1 MSDDTRGR
9 NDEGK
14 LLYCSFCGKSQHE
27 VRKLIAGPS
36 VFVCDECVELCND
49 IIREEL
55 DDRADQGQAK
65 LPKPHEI
72 KDVLDEYVI
81 GQQRAKKVLSVAVY
95 NHYKRLDN
103 RSGDKD
109 EVELAKSNILLIG
122 PTGCGKTLLAETL
135 ARLLNVPF
143 TIADATTL
151 TEAGYVGEDVENIIQ
166 KLLQKC
172 DYDVEKAQTGIVYI
186 DEIDKISRKSDNPS
200 ITRDVSGEGV
210 QQALLKLIE
219 GTIASVPPQGG
230 RKHPQQE
237 FLQVDTSNILFICG
251 GAFSGLEKIIRNR
264 AESGG
269 IGFVADVKTIEEAPN
284 IGELLTDV
292 EPEDLMKYGLIPEF
306 VGRLPVVAT
315 LDELDED
322 ALVTILVEPRN
333 ALTKQ
338 YHKLF
343 EMEGCELEFRDD
355 ALRAVAARAMQRK
368 TGARGLRTILESV
381 LLDTMYELPAMTN
394 ATKVVVDEGVVTGET
409 KPYVIYESEDA
420 QGLLAVEDEP
430 LPTGSDR
437 L

>member
-1 MSDDTRGR
+1 MSDDSRGKT
-9 NDEGK
+9 DDGK

-36 VFVCDECVELCND
+36 VFICDECVELCND

-55 DDRADQGQAK
+55 EDRTDQGREK

-95 NHYKRLDN
+95 NHYKRLEN
-103 RSGDKD
+103 KSRDKNKED
-109 EVELAKSNILLIG
+109 IELAKSNILLIG

-172 DYDVEKAQTGIVYI
+172 DYDVDKAQTGIVYI

-237 FLQVDTSNILFICG
+237 FLQVDTSNILFVVG
-251 GAFSGLEKIIRNR
+251 GAFAGLEKIILDR
-264 AESGG
+264 SQKSG
-269 IGFVADVKTIEEAPN
+269 IGFVADVKSQAENAR
-284 IGELLTDV
+284 IGELLHDV
-292 EPEDLMKYGLIPEF
+292 EPEDLIKYGLIPEF

-315 LDELDED
+315 LEELDED
-322 ALVTILVEPRN
+322 ALVQILVEPKN

-338 YHKLF
+338 YRRLF
-343 EMEGCELEFRDD
+343 DMEGVDLEFRED
-355 ALRAVAARAMQRK
+355 ALRAIAARAMARK
-368 TGARGLRTILESV
+368 TGARGLRTILETV
-381 LLDTMYELPAMTN
+381 LLDTMYDLPSMEN
-394 ATKVVVDEGVVTGET
+394 ATKVVVDETVVTGET
-409 KPYVIYESEDA
+409 KPYVIYESGE
-420 QGLLAVEDEP
+420 AVAVGDE
-430 LPTGSDR
+430 R
-437 L
+437 R